1 MSAIGPGELTPSRQ
15 SKGSEA
21 TRKRILDAAEA
32 EFAAKGFDG
41 ARLAV
46 IARAADVPQAL
57 IHHYFDDKA
66 GLYRAVIE
74 RALGAITTEGWR
86 ILETLGPPRRRTRS
100 KRFDEQEISALIE
113 ALVGMLVDFYA
124 SHVRVMRILQ
134 NEGERGGKLDREL
147 LLSHAKPQL
156 DDVVAR
162 FDEMRRR
169 GEVRADVDARHLCM
183 SALAMAS
190 FPYLEERFV
199 STMWSIDPHSEE
211 FRRARKREITA
222 TLMSRIA
229 R

>member
-15 SKGSEA
+15 IKGSEA
-21 TRKRILDAAEA
+21 TRRRILDAAET
-32 EFAAKGFDG
+32 EFATKGFDG
-41 ARLAV
+41 ARLAA
-46 IARAADVPQAL
+46 IARAAEVPQAL

-66 GLYRAVIE
+66 GLHRAVIE
-74 RALGAITTEGWR
+74 RALGAITAEGWR

-100 KRFDEQEISALIE
+100 KRFDEQELGALIE

-124 SHVRVMRILQ
+124 GHVRVMRILQ

-147 LLSHAKPQL
+147 MLSHAKPQL

-199 STMWSIDPHSEE
+199 STMWSIDPQSEE
-211 FRRARKREITA
+211 FKRARKREITA
-222 TLMSRIA
+222 TLMARIA